1 MLQESALLLCVGT
14 GGLASTQRCGLLCPR
29 PPPPSEIIRGSVC
42 VGALMLGGLF
52 IRSSAGLKIIK
63 AIIDLDGLFQNLFFH
78 LTAELSVTVSTKVQS
93 SQILSRAPHL
103 YCLELVIFACL
114 ETIGHSLGLLLC
126 GCYI

>member
-14 GGLASTQRCGLLCPR
+14 GGLASTQRCGLSCPR

-63 AIIDLDGLFQNLFFH
+63 AIIDLRRVIS
-78 LTAELSVTVSTKVQS
+78 EL
-93 SQILSRAPHL
+93 ILSFD
-103 YCLELVIFACL
+103 C
-114 ETIGHSLGLLLC
+114 
-126 GCYI
+126 